1 MPSDIEFLR
10 QRLALVARGLAQP
23 NEIQRQG
30 QKPICQSDLAHREI
44 AYRRQA
50 RLLQMLLARA
60 RPGSVLHMLTAWRQ
74 TLGQFAKNHRTEHKE
89 AIRAYDEWSELPRHV
104 RVQVTAPP
112 KPLTPRYFDPDG
124 APWIVDDGQLKV
136 VDDLI
141 EQLQKWLEED
151 TEI

>member
-10 QRLALVARGLAQP
+10 QRLALVERELAQP

-30 QKPICQSDLAHREI
+30 RGPICQSALAHREI

-50 RLLQMLLARA
+50 RLLQKLLARA
-60 RPGSVLHMLTAWRQ
+60 RPGSVMHMLTAWRQ
-74 TLGQFAKNHRTEHKE
+74 TLGQFARDHRTEHKE

-112 KPLTPRYFDPDG
+112 KPLTPRYFDHDR
-124 APWIVDDGQLKV
+124 APWIVDDGLLTV

-141 EQLQKWLEED
+141 EQLQKWLKED

>member
-10 QRLALVARGLAQP
+10 QRLALVARELAQP
-23 NEIQRQG
+23 NEIQRQRQG
-30 QKPICQSDLAHREI
+30 SICHSDLVHREI
-44 AYRRQA
+44 ANRREA

-60 RPGSVLHMLTAWRQ
+60 WPGSVLHMLTAWRQ
-74 TLGQFAKNHRTEHKE
+74 TLGQVARNHRTEHKE

-104 RVQVTAPP
+104 RVRVTAPP
-112 KPLTPRYFDPDG
+112 KPLTPRYFDYNG
-124 APWIVDDGQLKV
+124 APWIVDDGLLVV

-141 EQLQKWLEED
+141 ERLQKWLEED